1 MVLFFVQL
9 SYDVIYSLLL
19 NICLKITKIRE
30 TSVEVI
36 GALNIRG
43 AFDKIEINSPE
54 TQKKTLMQSYI
65 VKYDITNLKQKIEL
79 ENLKIRCNK

>member
-30 TSVEVI
+30 NSVEVI

-43 AFDKIEINSPE
+43 AFDKIKINSPE